1 MHHMLYTVWQEKKT
15 LFSDKNNFLLQN
27 GNSYMQSIKGTTEEK
42 YKELKGQR
50 SICDCDTANKLHL
63 WCTYCEEVNGLR
75 LSLVQNRK
83 KKPFINTNQIG
94 KI

>member
-1 MHHMLYTVWQEKKT
+1 
-15 LFSDKNNFLLQN
+15 
-27 GNSYMQSIKGTTEEK
+27 MQSIKGTTEEK
-42 YKELKGQR
+42 YKELKGQ